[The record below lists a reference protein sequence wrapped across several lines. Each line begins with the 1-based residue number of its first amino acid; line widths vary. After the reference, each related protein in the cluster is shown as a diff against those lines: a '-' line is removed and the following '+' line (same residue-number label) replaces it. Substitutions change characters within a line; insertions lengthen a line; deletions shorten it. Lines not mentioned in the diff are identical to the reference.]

1 MKFPLDATKLTVLSG
16 AGETS
21 LVMAYDAKGNP
32 TDEAAVDEQGRKT
45 WKLRNALL
53 NAAGQ
58 LSTDTT
64 IKVHG
69 LPAKLEAMSPY
80 KLINPVLSVWKGR
93 VTVTAD
99 ALEAA

>member
-1 MKFPLDATKLTVLSG
+1 MKFPLDATKLTFLSG

-32 TDEAAVDEQGRKT
+32 TNDAAVDEQGRKT

-58 LSTDTT
+58 LSTDTA
-64 IKVHG
+64 IKTHQ
-69 LPAKLEAMSPY
+69 LPPKLEPRKPY
-80 KLINPVLSVWKGR
+80 RLVNPALSVWKGR
-93 VTVTAD
+93 VTITAD
-99 ALEAA
+99 SLEAA

>member
-16 AGETS
+16 AGEAS
-21 LVMAYDAKGNP
+21 LVMAYDDKGNV
-32 TDEAAVDEQGRKT
+32 TDKPAIDSEGRKT
-45 WKLRNALL
+45 WRLKNALL

-69 LPAKLEAMSPY
+69 LPAKLEAMKPY
-80 KLINPVLSVWKGR
+80 RLINPTLSVWKGR
-93 VTVTAD
+93 VSVTAD
-99 ALEAA
+99 ALEAI